1 MSEPRLKTA
10 IWASMAVRR
19 ADQLGRSGMVL
30 RRGDGDAGG
39 VLAVLRD
46 RDGRM
51 LVLSQ
56 VRKMDGAA
64 AWMRGTGADPVDQA
78 TVDAY
83 VERQVARD
91 PDLWVLEFDAPDLT
105 PPFEAVLV

>member
-30 RRGDGDAGG
+30 RKGDPDAGG

-46 RDGRM
+46 RAGGM
-51 LVLSQ
+51 MVLSQ
-56 VRKMDGAA
+56 VRGPGGEA
-64 AWMRGTGADPVDQA
+64 AWMRATGAQPVDQQQA
-78 TVDAY
+78 DAY
-83 VERQVARD
+83 VARQLARD

>member
-19 ADQLGRSGMVL
+19 SDQLGRMAMVL
-30 RRGDGDAGG
+30 RRGDADAGG

-46 RDGRM
+46 REGRM
-51 LVLSQ
+51 VVLSQ
-56 VRKMDGAA
+56 VRRTDGQL
-64 AWMRGTGADPVDQA
+64 AWMRGTGADAVDQPTA
-78 TVDAY
+78 DAY

-91 PDLWVLEFDAPDLT
+91 ADLWVLEFDAPDLA

>member
-39 VLAVLRD
+39 VLTVLRD
-46 RDGRM
+46 REGGM
-51 LVLSQ
+51 VVLSQ
-56 VRKMDGAA
+56 VRRMDGEA
-64 AWMRGTGADPVDQA
+64 AWMRGTGAMPVDQA
-78 TVDAY
+78 TADAY

>member
-1 MSEPRLKTA
+1 MSEPRLKTG

-30 RRGDGDAGG
+30 RKGDPDAGG
-39 VLAVLRD
+39 VLVVLRD
-46 RDGRM
+46 RVGGVV
-51 LVLSQ
+51 VLSQ
-56 VRKMDGAA
+56 VRRMDGLP
-64 AWMRGTGADPVDQA
+64 AWMRATGADPVDDA
-78 TVDAY
+78 AADAY
-83 VERQVARD
+83 VARQLGRD